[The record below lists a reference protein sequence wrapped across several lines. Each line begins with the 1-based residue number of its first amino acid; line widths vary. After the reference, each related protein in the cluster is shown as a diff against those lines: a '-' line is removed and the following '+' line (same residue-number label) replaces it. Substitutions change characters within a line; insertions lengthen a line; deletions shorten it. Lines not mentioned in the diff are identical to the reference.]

1 MATKKEQALQ
11 RRINAL
17 MRAYGKGT
25 ATSKGAKAP
34 ALLISNGTESKKGK
48 A

>member
-1 MATKKEQALQ
+1 MASKKRDLQ

-17 MRAYGKGT
+17 IQAYGKGT

-34 ALLISNGTESKKGK
+34 ALQISNDTESKRRK